1 MSVRLRRAFI
11 VVAAAFALIV
21 VAAAIPIVRI
31 ETGCGSGVVPIA
43 DAGSLAIQDAKYR
56 RAEGDSYLT
65 YPEWYIVHAYADL
78 AGVTRQSSE
87 SHYDYAIAI
96 TTFWSSMCGAT
107 ATARRIGPVTSTQR
121 ITDYIIGLSFS
132 VEMGVQGLYER
143 SVGALTAW
151 IRGDKKTPE
160 DEFNQRF
167 LDDYAAFLQQTPWYR
182 YPFKAELTR
191 FWRETPWSSV
201 SRVRSVERRFALSLE
216 YGLKGLYAVAI
227 GALAG
232 YSPADL
238 TIMTVVKPSSG
249 GTVDDVTMVRELG
262 AGMLLVRTPRYQAFT
277 NILRA
282 WATNGTNVVEI
293 AGNRHIL
300 TTVIA
305 PRGASISAPGSKPI
319 FTIPIQSKPGWERI
333 GFDTDVPM
341 LTGQI
346 VAVERQGA
354 TFEHAYDY

>member
-1 MSVRLRRAFI
+1 MSVRLKRAVI
-11 VVAAAFALIV
+11 VVAALVALIV
-21 VAAAIPIVRI
+21 VAAAVPIVRI
-31 ETGCGSGVVPIA
+31 ETGCGSGAIPLA
-43 DAGSLAIQDAKYR
+43 QSSGLAISDVGYR

-87 SHYDYAIAI
+87 SRYDYARAIA
-96 TTFWSSMCGAT
+96 TFWSSMCRAT
-107 ATARRIGPVTSTQR
+107 ATARRIGRVTRDQR

-132 VEMGVQGLYER
+132 VEMGAQGLYER

-167 LDDYAAFLQQTPWYR
+167 LDDYAAFLQQTPWYQ
-182 YPFKAELTR
+182 YPFKAELVR

-201 SRVRSVERRFALSLE
+201 SPVRSVERRFALSLE

-227 GALAG
+227 GALAS

-238 TIMTVVKPSSG
+238 TIMTVIRPSNDDPVG
-249 GTVDDVTMVRELG
+249 DVTIVRELG
-262 AGMLLVRTPRYQAFT
+262 AGTLLVRTPRYQAFT
-277 NILRA
+277 NILRQ
-282 WATNGTNVVEI
+282 WAQNGTAVVEI

-305 PRGASISAPGSKPI
+305 PRGFTVAASGSKPI
-319 FTIPIQSKPGWERI
+319 FAIPIQSKPGWERF
-333 GFDTDVPM
+333 GFDTEVPM